1 MGIRPQDVHLADEAR
16 MIENPGWVLHCV
28 SDVAERLGTETYVHF
43 TLDDFELVG
52 RVSAVR
58 TVPMGMEYDIYM
70 DMTGAHLFD
79 WIPEYECAVAL
90 LQKKWKPG

>member
-79 WIPEYECAVAL
+79 LDTGVRVCSGTAPE
-90 LQKKWKPG
+90 KWKPG

>member
-1 MGIRPQDVHLADEAR
+1 LRILVGF
-16 MIENPGWVLHCV
+16 
-28 SDVAERLGTETYVHF
+28 S
-43 TLDDFELVG
+43 LDDFELVG

-79 WIPEYECAVAL
+79 LDTGVRVCSGTAPEKMETRLGLKAEPQLRTAE
-90 LQKKWKPG
+90 QSEE